1 MKKIVLIKK
10 QTFANYLNERAFT
23 LVEMLFAFS
32 IFTIIIFFISPLFE
46 IMLQQNDLQKRQ
58 QAMEW
63 DVFCSQ
69 IKKEIRMSSKAQLVG
84 ASLVLTEDAGTIDYE
99 QYGNVLR
106 RRVNSTGHEVL
117 LQNVSEVNFSLMP
130 NTVRVTVKDL
140 NRRDYIVNI
149 YSFLDWNGAQ

>member
-1 MKKIVLIKK
+1 
-10 QTFANYLNERAFT
+10 
-23 LVEMLFAFS
+23 
-32 IFTIIIFFISPLFE
+32 
-46 IMLQQNDLQKRQ
+46 MLQHNELQKRQ
-58 QAMEW
+58 QTMEW

-84 ASLVLTEDAGTIDYE
+84 TSLVLTEDAGTIVYE
-99 QYGNVLR
+99 KYGNVLR
-106 RRVNSTGHEVL
+106 RRVNNTGHEVL

-140 NRRDYIVNI
+140 YRRDYTVNV

>member
-1 MKKIVLIKK
+1 LKRIISIKK

-46 IMLQQNDLQKRQ
+46 IMLQNSELEKRQ
-58 QAMEW
+58 QTMEW

-84 ASLVLTEDAGTIDYE
+84 TSLVLTEDAGTIVYE
-99 QYGNVLR
+99 KYGNVLR
-106 RRVNSTGHEVL
+106 RRVNYTGHEVL

-130 NTVRVTVKDL
+130 NTVRVAVKDL
-140 NRRDYIVNI
+140 NRRDYIVNV